1 MPRKPRA
8 NGRFLA
14 LGGAE
19 SDEKKGFSSTP
30 DRRRCRRPPIDAP
43 TFFAPRIRAAA
54 RTLASCLFLLDGCPV
69 ACLELPVMRFSDRD
83 TRQSRRRLER
93 RTMASAIKTRAE
105 KGRSSSDVGSSLT
118 SLSLFTQLATSS
130 LSLLPAP
137 SPSKQVSPRALWSK
151 ENSQIFQLPI
161 RLSRWATPTSGT
173 RTTTTT
179 PRGAA
184 RAASAATTGASCAST
199 GSTCAGSASAPPRP
213 RWGSSST
220 VRCVRKGRDP

>member
-43 TFFAPRIRAAA
+43 TCPSYPRCRAHAGFVPFLARRMPRRVSRTARHAVFGPRYATEQAA
-54 RTLASCLFLLDGCPV
+54 FGATDDGIG
-69 ACLELPVMRFSDRD
+69 D
-83 TRQSRRRLER
+83 Q
-93 RTMASAIKTRAE
+93 TRAE

-220 VRCVRKGRDP
+220 VRCGRKGRDP